1 MMKIKIP
8 SIGAALLLLILQGC
22 AILTNPA
29 SSSVKE
35 QLTTLETATLNKW
48 QLTGKLGMR
57 SAHQA
62 RVVKLQWQQQNTQY
76 QLSISGP
83 LGTGTTTIRGNKD
96 HMEMQLG
103 TKTYRG
109 TPQELGLQL
118 LGVPLPVNAISWWAR
133 AIPSPNYPAA
143 NHVVINAKGMPN
155 SFQQAGWQLDF
166 SDFKSVDEHILP
178 KKVAGQHGDL
188 SFKLV
193 ISKWDIYDN

>member
-1 MMKIKIP
+1 MMKIKIQ
-8 SIGAALLLLILQGC
+8 SLGAVLLLLVLQGC
-22 AILTNPA
+22 AILTNT
-29 SSSVKE
+29 SSTSTKE
-35 QLTTLETATLNKW
+35 SLNTLETATLNEW
-48 QLTGKLGMR
+48 QITGKLGLR

-62 RVVKLQWQQQNTQY
+62 RVVKLHWHQQNEQY

-83 LGTGTTTIRGNKD
+83 LGTGTATIRGNKD
-96 HMEMQLG
+96 YMEMQLG

-143 NHVVINAKGMPN
+143 NHVVINAQGIPN

-166 SDFKSVDEHILP
+166 SGFQSVDNHILP

-188 SFKLV
+188 YFKLV
-193 ISKWDIYDN
+193 ISKWDISDN